1 MTGLQTFAAKYAANP
16 PTNESPNED
25 PEENGDEQ
33 LKVQAQQRQ
42 LKAVELEGKVT
53 AHGPNDSGRWNRA
66 AACNKSI
73 QTRTRTRTRT
83 RT

>member
-42 LKAVELEGKVT
+42 LEAIE
-53 AHGPNDSGRWNRA
+53 
-66 AACNKSI
+66 
-73 QTRTRTRTRT
+73 
-83 RT
+83 

>member
-1 MTGLQTFAAKYAANP
+1 MTAAHVKQCSLDTPSWNLTDAMLPGISTLSQTARLQTFAARYAANP

-42 LKAVELEGKVT
+42 LKAV
-53 AHGPNDSGRWNRA
+53 D
-66 AACNKSI
+66 
-73 QTRTRTRTRT
+73 
-83 RT
+83 